1 MQWLDL
7 MIVGIIAWFTFAA
20 FSNGLIREV
29 VTIAAV
35 LLGGLIA
42 GQFYG
47 DLSNNISFL
56 ISDGTTRDLVAF
68 ISLFAGVVVLG
79 QLAATLARGTASML
93 MLGPL
98 DHMGGAVFGFAKGV
112 VVVEV
117 LVIAFAVFPAATGLE
132 TAIQEST
139 LAPMLLDA
147 VPVALQLL
155 PGEFADRI
163 APFV

>member
-1 MQWLDL
+1 LQWLDL
-7 MIVGIIAWFTFAA
+7 VIVGIIAWFTFSA

-29 VTIAAV
+29 VTIVAV

-42 GQFYG
+42 GRFYG
-47 DLSNNISFL
+47 DLSDNISFL
-56 ISDGTTRDLVAF
+56 IADGTTRNLVSF

-79 QLAATLARGTASML
+79 QLAATVARGTASVL

-98 DHMGGAVFGFAKGV
+98 DHMGGAVFGFVKGV
-112 VVVEV
+112 VIVEV
-117 LVIAFAVFPAATGLE
+117 LVIAFAVFPAATGME
-132 TAIQEST
+132 NAVQEST

-155 PGEFADRI
+155 PHEFAERI

>member
-1 MQWLDL
+1 VQWLDL
-7 MIVGIIAWFTFAA
+7 MIIGIIAWFTFSA

-29 VTIAAV
+29 MTIAAV
-35 LLGGLIA
+35 MLGGLLA
-42 GQFYG
+42 GHFYG

-56 ISDGTTRDLVAF
+56 IEDSTTRNLVAF

-79 QLAATLARGTASML
+79 QLAATFAKGAASML

-98 DHMGGAVFGFAKGV
+98 DHMGGAVFGFVKGV

-117 LVIAFAVFPAATGLE
+117 LVIGFAVFPAATGME
-132 TAIQEST
+132 SAVRDST
-139 LAPMLLDA
+139 LAPMLLHA
-147 VPVALQLL
+147 VPLALHLL
-155 PGEFADRI
+155 PAEFADRI

>member
-1 MQWLDL
+1 VQWLDL
-7 MIVGIIAWFTFAA
+7 MIVGIIAWFTFSA

-29 VTIAAV
+29 VTIVAV

-42 GQFYG
+42 GRFYG
-47 DLSNNISFL
+47 DLSDNITFL
-56 ISDGTTRDLVAF
+56 IADGTTRNLVSF
-68 ISLFAGVVVLG
+68 VSLFAGIVVLG
-79 QLAATLARGTASML
+79 QLAATFARGAASML

-98 DHMGGAVFGFAKGV
+98 DHVGGAVFGFAKGV
-112 VVVEV
+112 VIVEV

-132 TAIQEST
+132 TAIHDST
-139 LAPMLLDA
+139 LAPVLLDGI
-147 VPVALQLL
+147 PVALQLL